1 MRRRSN
7 IRSARRSVRRMHR
20 RRIRMRR
27 RRILL
32 TGGLV
37 AIAVKG
43 TSNAIK
49 LSQQDAQRIERHT
62 GQKPED
68 LSEAQL
74 EAAIE
79 ELDIETQELT
89 DADVAAI
96 EAADAE
102 PETGATAAAPA
113 PAPAAPAPAAP
124 APAAPAPAVPAA
136 PSQADYIAEL
146 KKLAELKDMGILTE
160 EEFEAKKRQLLG
172 L

>member
-1 MRRRSN
+1 MRRRSTL
-7 IRSARRSVRRMHR
+7 RTTGRSVRRMQR

-49 LSQQDAQRIERHT
+49 LSQQDAQRIETHT

-68 LSEAQL
+68 LSEEQL
-74 EAAIE
+74 EAAIND
-79 ELDIETQELT
+79 LDIETQELT

-96 EAADAE
+96 ESADAE
-102 PETGATAAAPA
+102 PPPPVAQTPPA
-113 PAPAAPAPAAP
+113 PAPKPADSPQ
-124 APAAPAPAVPAA
+124 
-136 PSQADYIAEL
+136 SDYITEL
-146 KKLAELKDMGILTE
+146 KKLAELRDMGIITAE
-160 EEFEAKKRQLLG
+160 DFEAKKKQLLG
-172 L
+172 I

>member
-7 IRSARRSVRRMHR
+7 LRSARRSVRRMHR

-32 TGGLV
+32 TGGLI

-49 LSQQDAQRIERHT
+49 LSQQDAQRIETHT

-68 LSEAQL
+68 LSEEQL
-74 EAAIE
+74 EAAIN
-79 ELDIETQELT
+79 ELDIETHELT
-89 DADVAAI
+89 DAEVAAI
-96 EAADAE
+96 ESADAE
-102 PETGATAAAPA
+102 PS
-113 PAPAAPAPAAP
+113 APAAQETPPAAQPTQP
-124 APAAPAPAVPAA
+124 A
-136 PSQADYIAEL
+136 QADYITEL
-146 KKLAELKDMGILTE
+146 KRLAELRDMGIVTAD
-160 EEFEAKKRQLLG
+160 EFEAKKKQLLG

>member
-7 IRSARRSVRRMHR
+7 VRSARRSVRRMHR

-37 AIAVKG
+37 AVAVAGTASAVKM
-43 TSNAIK
+43 
-49 LSQQDAQRIERHT
+49 SQKDADRIEAHT

-68 LSEAQL
+68 LSEEQL
-74 EAAIE
+74 EAAIND
-79 ELDIETQELT
+79 LDIETQELT

-96 EAADAE
+96 ESTDAE
-102 PETGATAAAPA
+102 PAAPVTSTA
-113 PAPAAPAPAAP
+113 TPPSADPPPAAG
-124 APAAPAPAVPAA
+124 
-136 PSQADYIAEL
+136 QMDYITEL
-146 KKLAELKDMGILTE
+146 KQLAELRDMGVITPE
-160 EEFEAKKRQLLG
+160 DFEAKKKQLLG

>member
-7 IRSARRSVRRMHR
+7 IRSTRRTVRRMHR
-20 RRIRMRR
+20 RRVRMRR

-37 AIAVKG
+37 AIAVAG
-43 TSNAIK
+43 TANAVK
-49 LSQQDAQRIERHT
+49 MSQRDAQRIEAHT
-62 GQKPED
+62 GKKPED
-68 LSEAQL
+68 LTEEQL
-74 EAAIE
+74 EAAIND
-79 ELDIETQELT
+79 LDIETQELT

-96 EAADAE
+96 ESAEAE
-102 PETGATAAAPA
+102 PAAGATPAA
-113 PAPAAPAPAAP
+113 AAPAPAAP
-124 APAAPAPAVPAA
+124 AAPA
-136 PSQADYIAEL
+136 QADYIAEL